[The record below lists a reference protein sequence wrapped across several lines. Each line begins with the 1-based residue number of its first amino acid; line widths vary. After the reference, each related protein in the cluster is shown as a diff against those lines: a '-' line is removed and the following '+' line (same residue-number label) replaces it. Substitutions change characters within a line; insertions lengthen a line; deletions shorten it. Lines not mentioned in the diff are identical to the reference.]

1 MSDHEL
7 LLQTRRFSVV
17 RHQQTLPDG
26 SVHTRES
33 VQHPGAVVIL
43 PMVDAEHVC
52 LIHNYR
58 IAVNETLIE
67 LPAGTLDRDEAPAT
81 TARRELI
88 EETGYQAKAI
98 TLLHQFYMS
107 PGILNERM
115 WLYLATG
122 LTPGE
127 TAREAGEDIQ
137 NLVVTVDEAIRMA
150 TDGTIHDA
158 KSLVALLLYDR
169 LRRTGN

>member
-1 MSDHEL
+1 MSDHEI

-26 SVHTRES
+26 SIHTRES

-43 PMVDAEHVC
+43 PLVDVGHVC
-52 LIHNYR
+52 LIRNFR
-58 IAVNETLIE
+58 IAVNETLLE
-67 LPAGTLDRDEAPAT
+67 LPAGTLDHDEEPAA

-88 EETGYQAKAI
+88 EETGYRAQDI

-107 PGILNERM
+107 PGILNEKM

-137 NLVVTVDEAIRMA
+137 NLVVTVDEAITMA
-150 TDGTIHDA
+150 ADGTIRDA
-158 KSLVALLLYDR
+158 KTLVALLLYDR
-169 LRRTGN
+169 LRQPH